1 MTDQGWVSSTMTLW
15 HALADGESKEL
26 LARYY
31 CQRMRSGDDM
41 IPTYATW
48 SRDDPEPVTVYEEAS
63 RPDTVHTLSPHVEAA
78 ASLMMASS
86 VVEA

>member
-1 MTDQGWVSSTMTLW
+1 MGVEQDDPW

-41 IPTYATW
+41 TPTYARMP
-48 SRDDPEPVTVYEEAS
+48 RDDLEPVTVYEEAN
-63 RPDTVHTLSPHVEAA
+63 RLDTVHTLSPHVKAT